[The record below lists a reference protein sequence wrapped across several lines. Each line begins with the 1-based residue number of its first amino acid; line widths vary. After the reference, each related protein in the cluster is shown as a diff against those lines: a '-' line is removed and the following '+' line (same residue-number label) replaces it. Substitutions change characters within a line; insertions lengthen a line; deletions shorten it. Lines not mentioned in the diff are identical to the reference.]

1 MAHRKYDVFLYNPR
15 GNKYS
20 RSHRDH
26 ERFDSSKPHGP
37 YWRFSWFE
45 MGFYDLPAVINEILR
60 ITSSKK
66 LSCVAHS
73 QGICRYYF
81 FSDAFIWQIADS
93 IDTFRLGG
101 TSLFVLLST
110 RPEFNSKIKLAVSM
124 ASFTFMTNIGFP
136 LNVILSAVQL
146 FNNFRDFEFAPNTL
160 PQRVLSLLICTKMN
174 GVICD
179 HGINF
184 ILGPSYNQRSNVSE

>member
-1 MAHRKYDVFLYNPR
+1 MAQRKYDVFLYNPR

-20 RSHRDH
+20 RGHRDH
-26 ERFDSSKPHGP
+26 KRFDSSKPHGP
-37 YWRFSWFE
+37 YWAFSWYE

-60 ITSSKK
+60 KTKREKI
-66 LSCVAHS
+66 SCVGHS
-73 QGICRYYF
+73 Q
-81 FSDAFIWQIADS
+81 
-93 IDTFRLGG
+93 GG

-136 LNVILSAVQL
+136 LNVILLGVQL
-146 FNNFRDFEFAPNTL
+146 FKNLRDFEIAPNTL

-174 GVICD
+174 GAICNQ
-179 HGINF
+179 GINF
-184 ILGPSYNQRSNVSE
+184 ILGPSYNQRSNVSK